1 MELVNNQI
9 KVSLVLTSYPILLYM
24 TLNVG
29 GDTFYCI
36 QIFMSD
42 NIDKVIFEAL
52 LPVAPSLAPIFVAK
66 KYV

>member
-9 KVSLVLTSYPILLYM
+9 KVSFVLTSYPILLYM
-24 TLNVG
+24 TLN
-29 GDTFYCI
+29 YCI

-52 LPVAPSLAPIFVAK
+52 LPAAPSLAPIFVAK